1 MGIIRLKKHSYYDR
15 FDKIRETMRN
25 IRLIFRYFDYII
37 LALVALATAILVCS
51 CQSVRYVPVETVKT
65 DSIRVVDIQRD
76 SIYVLDSVFV
86 REVHDTVYITRWRT
100 EFKEALRVDTFNVE
114 RIDTLNTV
122 VEVEKKLTKVQQL
135 KMDVGAGVLWAI
147 PILIAIFIIYW
158 KLKK

>member
-1 MGIIRLKKHSYYDR
+1 
-15 FDKIRETMRN
+15 MRN
-25 IRLIFRYFDYII
+25 IRLIFRYFDLII
-37 LALVALATAILVCS
+37 LALVALATTILVCS

-147 PILIAIFIIYW
+147 PILIVIFIIYW
-158 KLKK
+158 KFKK